1 MDLNK
6 RKFVREYKGKLPFVK
21 NTIDKFVAK
30 RFKGRDYRL
39 YFRYEYMD
47 KNTPIEFTRNVYTLY
62 KLIVEEDEGL
72 KGYIID
78 AVYAVDAD
86 VCSIDLYESL
96 ESALEVPDKDKSCD
110 AFYHNSLSNSEV
122 E

>member
-30 RFKGRDYRL
+30 RFKGRDYLLECRH
-39 YFRYEYMD
+39 ECMD
-47 KNTPIEFTRNVYTLY
+47 INAPIEFTRNVFAIYN
-62 KLIVEEDEGL
+62 LIVEEDEGL
-72 KGYIID
+72 RGYIIE
-78 AVYAVDAD
+78 AVYTVDVD
-86 VCSIDLYESL
+86 VCSISLYESV
-96 ESALEVPDKDKSCD
+96 EEAMEVPDKDKSCN